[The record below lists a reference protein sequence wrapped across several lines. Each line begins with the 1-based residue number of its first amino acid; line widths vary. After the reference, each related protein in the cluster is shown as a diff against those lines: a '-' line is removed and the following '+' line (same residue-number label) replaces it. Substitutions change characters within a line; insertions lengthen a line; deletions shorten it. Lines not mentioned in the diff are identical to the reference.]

1 MGFIVSQSVETFLGK
16 TLDSFYVRIENY
28 QLNKIKGIIGTA
40 VAHYETPEA
49 ANANFPNYLE
59 DIPSPY
65 GRVPTSMSYNGEWKH
80 YDMWYK
86 FYVTSSVTVTEQ
98 FTSSSFYTELVDY
111 IDFDEN
117 GDEIVSQREEVF
129 ENITTGSREI
139 QKTLLNIGSITGSI
153 YEYSYKKIKEVYSE
167 MFGSE
172 NIIDEI

>member
-1 MGFIVSQSVETFLGK
+1 MGFIVSQSIEDRQGRA
-16 TLDSFYVRIENY
+16 LDSFYVRIENY
-28 QLNKIKGIIGTA
+28 QLNKIQGYVGA
-40 VAHYETPEA
+40 SVNHYESAEEAKLSIPDFIEDTPSGKGC
-49 ANANFPNYLE
+49 L
-59 DIPSPY
+59 S
-65 GRVPTSMSYNGEWKH
+65 VSMSYNGEWKH
-80 YDMWYK
+80 YDMWYE

>member
-16 TLDSFYVRIENY
+16 TLDNFYVRIEHY
-28 QLNKIKGIIGTA
+28 QLDKIRGTIGTT

-49 ANANFPNYLE
+49 ANATFPNYLE

-80 YDMWYK
+80 YDMWYE
-86 FYVTSSVTVTEQ
+86 FYVTSSVTITEQ
-98 FTSSSFYTELVDY
+98 FTSSSWHSEIVDY

-117 GDEIVSQREEVF
+117 GDEIVAQKEEWF
-129 ENITTGSREI
+129 ETITTGSREI
-139 QKTLLNIGSITGSI
+139 SKTLLNIGSITGSI
-153 YEYSYKKIKEVYSE
+153 YEYSYKKVKEIYSE